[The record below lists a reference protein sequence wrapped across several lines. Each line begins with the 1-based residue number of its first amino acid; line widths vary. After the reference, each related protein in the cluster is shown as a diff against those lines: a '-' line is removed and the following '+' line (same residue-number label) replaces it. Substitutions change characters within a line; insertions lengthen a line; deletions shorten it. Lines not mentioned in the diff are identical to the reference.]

1 MGFSLRFRGFRD
13 RKEGAAGRKPAG
25 KRGELRIFPGFLE
38 LLPRRFVQFVKNRPE
53 GKLPLFLRGNCAII
67 NRYPW
72 ENFSPG
78 MGRIFP
84 PAKKIRPPKSHDG
97 KGGETMS
104 LEAINQIRG
113 VEGSADQARAD
124 ARTKAQKILADAERE
139 GRALLEQGKAQ
150 SAAAAAEVMKRA
162 QTEEIGRAHV

>member
-1 MGFSLRFRGFRD
+1 
-13 RKEGAAGRKPAG
+13 
-25 KRGELRIFPGFLE
+25 
-38 LLPRRFVQFVKNRPE
+38 
-53 GKLPLFLRGNCAII
+53 
-67 NRYPW
+67 
-72 ENFSPG
+72 
-78 MGRIFP
+78 
-84 PAKKIRPPKSHDG
+84 
-97 KGGETMS
+97 MS

-162 QTEEIGRAHV
+162 QTEGEIRRTAILAKAESEAEALKAQARTKLAQAAKVITGRVVES